1 MIEKGGEFYK
11 RSLKSCLHDNDIEI
25 YSKQNG
31 ENDRF
36 IRTLQNRIYKY
47 IT

>member
-1 MIEKGGEFYK
+1 MVEKGSEFYK

-31 ENDRF
+31 ENDN
-36 IRTLQNRIYKY
+36 LLELCRIESTN
-47 IT
+47 I